1 MIYWA
6 DLYSADDK
14 ETLEA
19 GANMILQIAL
29 KLLNKKAR
37 PNTMLVIREDS
48 EDNQQN

>member
-1 MIYWA
+1 MIYWT

-19 GANMILQIAL
+19 GANM
-29 KLLNKKAR
+29 KLLNKKAC

-48 EDNQQN
+48 EDNRQN